1 MKKMLRVIKC
11 ILKASVALC
20 IAAALFVAFSN
31 IAVILDTNKN
41 IVTVEEAAVQQADC
55 IIVLGC
61 SVYGTTP
68 SPMLK
73 DRLLKAVELYKAG
86 AAPKILMSGDHKGM
100 YYNEVGAMKKFAIEC
115 GVPSE
120 DIFLDHYG
128 LSTYETMYR
137 ADAIFELKNVI
148 VVTQEY
154 HLYRSVY
161 AAKRFGM
168 NAIGVKSDDILYA
181 NQFYRDL
188 REIAARTKDFVYCIF
203 KPEPEYLGDVTP
215 VYGNG
220 DVTNERPS

>member
-1 MKKMLRVIKC
+1 MKKMLRVIKR
-11 ILKASVALC
+11 ILKTLVALC

-41 IVTVEEAAVQQADC
+41 IVTVEEAAGQKADC

-100 YYNEVGAMKKFAIEC
+100 YYNEVGAMKKFAVEC

-203 KPEPEYLGDVTP
+203 KPEPEYLGDVNP